1 MTARATDPSER
12 DAPAILAQ
20 IDERIRRLIALHDP
34 KTTEA
39 GTFLGAQFDEGLAWV
54 NFPVG
59 LGGLGVGPNYQSVVN
74 EQLSAAGAP
83 DNFNR
88 NGIGVGMAAPVI
100 ETYGSEAHKHRFFR
114 PMFTC
119 EEIWCQ
125 LFSEPGSGSDVASL
139 ATQAVRD
146 GDEWVVNGQKVWTTL
161 AHVARW
167 GLLLARTNPDV
178 PKHDGLTYF
187 IVDMHAPG
195 VEVLPLRQMTGEA
208 EFNEVFFTD
217 VRIADSERLG
227 PVGDGWRV
235 AITTLMNERLT
246 LGTEA
251 ARGGKA
257 PIDEALRIWHAAP
270 VKDPVARNQL
280 VELWVEAQVVRLTAL
295 RAQQMREAGVPG
307 PEGSTSKLASTEL
320 AQRIHAF
327 CVDALGAR
335 GLLTSGYEMTR
346 PDTIYGSS
354 RSDAVHTFLR
364 SVAHTIEGGTSNIMR
379 NILAERVLGL
389 PGDSRHDRLMPW
401 SEVRR

>member
-1 MTARATDPSER
+1 VASEPGEI
-12 DAPAILAQ
+12 DAQTVLAQ
-20 IDERIRRLIALHDP
+20 IDERIRRLVEVYDP
-34 KTTEA
+34 TTTEA
-39 GTFLGAQFDEGLAWV
+39 GTFLGAQYDEGLAWV

-59 LGGLGVGPNYQSVVN
+59 LGGLGVSPNFQSVVN
-74 EQLSAAGAP
+74 QRLSELGAP
-83 DNFNR
+83 GNFSR

-100 ETYGSEAHKHRFFR
+100 ETYGSEEHKHRFFR
-114 PMFTC
+114 PMFAC

-125 LFSEPGSGSDVASL
+125 LFSEPGAGSDVASL
-139 ATQAVRD
+139 ATRATRD
-146 GDEWVVNGQKVWTTL
+146 GDQWEVNGQKVWTTL

-167 GLLLARTNPDV
+167 GLLLARTDPDV
-178 PKHDGLTYF
+178 PKHNGLTYF

-227 PVGDGWRV
+227 PIGDGWRV

-251 ARGGKA
+251 ARGDSA
-257 PIDEALRIWHAAP
+257 PIGQALRMWDAAP
-270 VKDPVARNQL
+270 VKDPVARSHL
-280 VELWVEAQVVRLTAL
+280 AALWVEAEVVRLTAL

-307 PEGSTSKLASTEL
+307 PEGSTSKLAATEL

-327 CVDALGAR
+327 SVHAMGAK
-335 GLLTSGYEMTR
+335 GMLNSGYEMTR

-389 PGDSRHDRLMPW
+389 PGEPRDDRLVPW
-401 SEVRR
+401 SDVRR